1 MLEVM
6 IGVRYM
12 HRFFLGFLFVVF
24 ASFNAIANES
34 KPNITE
40 FMLENGLRLVVIPD
54 RRAPVVTHMAWYK
67 VGSADDPKGSSG
79 IAHFFEHL
87 MFKGTSTYKNSEFSS
102 AVSAIGGQENAFT
115 SWDYTAYYQ
124 KVSPSALADMM
135 KYEADRMRNLVLTED
150 VFLPE
155 RDVILEERSGRV
167 DRSPS
172 AILSEFSRAAL
183 HVNHPYSIPIIGWE
197 HEIENLQMDDAL
209 AFYEKWYQP
218 WNAIVVVAGDVD
230 PQETLKLA
238 QATYGK
244 IVATAKPSQRKWTS
258 SPAPVV
264 AQTLEYRDERVT
276 QPSWQRTF
284 RAPSYLIAEK
294 GEAEALDLLSTIMGG
309 SATSRFQKE
318 IVLEQELATAAGAF
332 YQGSSRD
339 MSSFGFYAVPRGDT
353 KIDDL
358 AKAVESQVD
367 KLLKEGVTQEELDR
381 ARQIYLKTIIYSQ
394 DSQITLARIFG
405 SVIAIGGSVEDFT
418 SWPDRLRKVTVEDV
432 NKVARKYLDRSRSIT
447 SRLLPKEG

>member
-1 MLEVM
+1 MRRLILSVLLA
-6 IGVRYM
+6 IA
-12 HRFFLGFLFVVF
+12 
-24 ASFNAIANES
+24 ASSIAFANES
-34 KPNITE
+34 TPKPNITE
-40 FMLENGLRLVVIPD
+40 FTLENGLRLVVIPD

-67 VGSADDPKGSSG
+67 VGSADDSQGSSG

-87 MFKGTSTYKNSEFSS
+87 MFKGTSTYKNNEFSS

-124 KVSPSALADMM
+124 KVAPSALSDMM
-135 KYEADRMRNLVLTED
+135 KYEADRMRNLVLSED
-150 VFLPE
+150 IFLPE

-183 HVNHPYSIPIIGWE
+183 HMNHPYSIPVIGWE
-197 HEIENLQMDDAL
+197 HEIANLKMEDAI
-209 AFYEKWYQP
+209 AFYERWYQP
-218 WNAIVVVAGDVD
+218 WNAIIVVAGDVE

-238 QATYGK
+238 QSTYGK
-244 IVATAKPSQRKWTS
+244 IVATKEPTERKWTS
-258 SPAPVV
+258 SPTNVV
-264 AQTLEYRDERVT
+264 AQSLVYEDERVT
-276 QPSWQRTF
+276 QPSWQRMF
-284 RAPSYLIAEK
+284 RVPSYQVADN

-309 SATSRFQKE
+309 SATSRIQNE

-353 KIDDL
+353 KLDDL
-358 AKAVESQVD
+358 SKAVEAQVD
-367 KLLKEGVTQEELDR
+367 KLLKEGVTQKELDR
-381 ARQIYLKTIIYSQ
+381 ARQTYLKTIIYSQ
-394 DSQITLARIFG
+394 DSQVTLARIFG
-405 SVIAIGGSVEDFT
+405 SVLTIGGSVEDFT
-418 SWPDRLRKVTVEDV
+418 SWPDRLQKVTVEDV
-432 NKVARKYLDRSRSIT
+432 NKVARKYLDRNRSIT

>member
-1 MLEVM
+1 MNRIILS
-6 IGVRYM
+6 I
-12 HRFFLGFLFVVF
+12 LFVIF
-24 ASFNAIANES
+24 AAYNAVASENDQ

-40 FMLENGLRLVVIPD
+40 FTLDNGLRLVVIPD
-54 RRAPVVTHMAWYK
+54 RRAPVITHMAWYK
-67 VGSADDPKGSSG
+67 VGSADDPLGKSG
-79 IAHFFEHL
+79 LAHFLEHL
-87 MFKGTSTYKNSEFSS
+87 MFKGTSNYPAGEFSS
-102 AVSAIGGQENAFT
+102 AISGIGGQENAFT

-124 KVSPSALADMM
+124 KVAPSALPQMM

-167 DRSPS
+167 DRSPA

-183 HVNHPYSIPIIGWE
+183 HVHHPYSIPIIGWE
-197 HEIENLQMDDAL
+197 HEIANLQMEDAL

-230 PQETLKLA
+230 PQVTLKLA
-238 QATYGK
+238 KETYGK
-244 IVATAKPSQRKWTS
+244 IITTQEQVNRNWTR
-258 SPAPVV
+258 SPKPVV
-264 AQTLEYRDERVT
+264 AQNLEYKDERVT
-276 QPSWQRTF
+276 RPSWQRSF
-284 RAPSYLIAEK
+284 LAPSYRIAEP

-339 MSSFGFYAVPRGDT
+339 MSSFGFYAVPRGET
-353 KIDDL
+353 KLEDV
-358 AKAVESQVD
+358 AKAVEEQVD
-367 KLLKEGVTQEELDR
+367 ILLKEGVTQEELDR
-381 ARQIYLKTIIYSQ
+381 ARQAYLKTIIYSQ
-394 DSQITLARIFG
+394 DSQVTLARIFG
-405 SVIAIGGSVEDFT
+405 SVLTIGGTVEDFT

-432 NKVARKYLDRSRSIT
+432 NKVARKYLDRNRSIT

>member
-1 MLEVM
+1 M
-6 IGVRYM
+6 R
-12 HRFFLGFLFVVF
+12 RFFLSFLFVFF
-24 ASFNAIANES
+24 ATSNALSNENDLKPKIA
-34 KPNITE
+34 E
-40 FMLENGLRLVVIPD
+40 FTLDNGLTLVVIPD

-67 VGSADDPKGSSG
+67 VGSADDPQGRSG
-79 IAHFFEHL
+79 IAHFLEHL
-87 MFKGTSTYKNSEFSS
+87 MFKGTSNYRNNEFSA

-115 SWDYTAYYQ
+115 SWDYTAYFQ
-124 KVSPSALADMM
+124 KVSPSALPDMM
-135 KYEADRMRNLVLTED
+135 KYEADRMRNLVLTDE

-183 HVNHPYSIPIIGWE
+183 HVNHPYSVPIIGWE
-197 HEIENLQMDDAL
+197 HEIAKLEMKDAFE
-209 AFYEKWYQP
+209 FYEKWYQP

-230 PQETLKLA
+230 PQETLTLA
-238 QATYGK
+238 KSTYGK
-244 IVATAKPSQRKWTS
+244 VVATSEPIERNWTS
-258 SPAPVV
+258 SPLPVV
-264 AQTLEYRDERVT
+264 AQTLEYKDKRVT

-284 RAPSYLIAEK
+284 RAPSYLIAEE

-309 SATSRFQKE
+309 SASSRFQKE

-353 KIDDL
+353 KLEDVS
-358 AKAVESQVD
+358 KAVEAQVD
-367 KLLKEGVTQEELDR
+367 KLLKDGVTQEELDR
-381 ARQIYLKTIIYSQ
+381 ARQAYLKTIIFSQ

-405 SVIAIGGSVEDFT
+405 SVLTIGGSVEDFT

-432 NKVARKYLDRSRSIT
+432 NKVARKYLDRNRSIT
-447 SRLLPKEG
+447 SRLLPKAG

>member
-1 MLEVM
+1 M
-6 IGVRYM
+6 IWNLYM
-12 HRFFLGFLFVVF
+12 HRLLLSLIFVFFT
-24 ASFNAIANES
+24 ASNAISNENDP

-40 FMLENGLRLVVIPD
+40 FTLENGLRLVVIPD

-67 VGSADDPKGSSG
+67 VGSADDPQGSSG

-87 MFKGTSTYKNSEFSS
+87 MFKGTSTYKDGEFSS

-124 KVSPSALADMM
+124 KVSPLALADMM
-135 KYEADRMRNLVLTED
+135 KFEADRMRNLVLTEEL
-150 VFLPE
+150 FLPE

-183 HVNHPYSIPIIGWE
+183 HVNHPYAIPIIGWE
-197 HEIENLQMDDAL
+197 HEIAKLKMVDAI

-218 WNAIVVVAGDVD
+218 WNAIIVVAGDVD

-238 QATYGK
+238 KATYGK
-244 IVATAKPSQRKWTS
+244 IIATTKPSEREWTS
-258 SPAPVV
+258 SPSSVV
-264 AQTLEYRDERVT
+264 AQTLEYKDERVT
-276 QPSWQRTF
+276 QPSWQRAF
-284 RAPSYLIAEK
+284 RAPSYSIAQE

-353 KIDDL
+353 KLEDV
-358 AKAVESQVD
+358 AKAVEAQVD
-367 KLLKEGVTQEELDR
+367 KLLKDGVTQEELDR
-381 ARQIYLKTIIYSQ
+381 ARQVYLKTIIFSQ

-405 SVIAIGGSVEDFT
+405 SVLTIGGSVDDFT
-418 SWPDRLRKVTVEDV
+418 SWPDRLRKVTVEDI
-432 NKVARKYLDRSRSIT
+432 NKVARKYLDRNRSIT